1 MLVTNHVLA
10 GAVIGRVMSRRPVGA
25 FLVGVVSHFAMDACP
40 HFGDASWEADSPE
53 FLRLARCDGCCGLAA
68 MAVAAGL
75 SPRPSRLAVVCA
87 MTGAAIVDSDK
98 PFEYFLGWNPWPES
112 WNRFH
117 KRIQNEEA
125 NRLPLE
131 LAAGALLA
139 GLAWSALR
147 R

>member
-1 MLVTNHVLA
+1 VLVTNHVLA
-10 GAVIGRVMSRRPVGA
+10 GAIIGRVMARRPAGA

-40 HFGDASWEADSPE
+40 HFGDEKWERDTPE

-68 MAVAAGL
+68 MALAAGL
-75 SPRPSRLAVVCA
+75 SPRSSRLAVVGG

-98 PFEYFLGWNPWPES
+98 PFEYFFGWNPWPGG

-125 NRLPLE
+125 DRLPIE
-131 LAAGALLA
+131 LVSGAVLA
-139 GLAWSALR
+139 VLAWVALR